1 VAPGRW
7 NRLVRAKLIGFLD
20 LVQFFL
26 VRYKRFFCL
35 IDFLLNTISVAFEK

>member
-1 VAPGRW
+1 VAPGKW

-26 VRYKRFFCL
+26 VRYKCFCL
-35 IDFLLNTISVAFEK
+35 IDFLLNTIRVAFEK